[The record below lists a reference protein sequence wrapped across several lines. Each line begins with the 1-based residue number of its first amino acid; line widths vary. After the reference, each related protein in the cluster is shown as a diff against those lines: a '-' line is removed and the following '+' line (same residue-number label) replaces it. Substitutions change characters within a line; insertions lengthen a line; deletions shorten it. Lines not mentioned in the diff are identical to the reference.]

1 MFLASIFY
9 SSNFPQLF
17 FHKINIFPIIAKKH
31 RRTNPSLI
39 LKTKKSLHHKS
50 TLIFVSEQMNLHPQL
65 ADANAVWIDQF
76 EQLMSQSL
84 FFRE

>member
-1 MFLASIFY
+1 M
-9 SSNFPQLF
+9 
-17 FHKINIFPIIAKKH
+17 
-31 RRTNPSLI
+31 TNPSLI

-50 TLIFVSEQMNLHPQL
+50 TLIFLSEQMNLHPQL